1 MTIRGAMT
9 KQNRPRSRPRGT
21 PRLEHRAWRDPR
33 LVLGVLL
40 VLVSTVLGAAA
51 VAAGSSTTGY
61 WALRSEVRAGDPVKS
76 ADLVKAEAHLPNAA
90 ARHLMR
96 TDEPLP
102 ARLDELV
109 WARDVGDG
117 ALVSRATL
125 ASRRAG
131 GVTELP
137 LTVTSGAAPT
147 DLGRGDRV
155 DIWVGPG
162 PGDDA
167 GEKSVRVL
175 GDVRV
180 VSSGGSASVRGAPSR
195 TVLVD
200 VSDAELSGSVV
211 STVAAG
217 HVTMV
222 RVS

>member
-9 KQNRPRSRPRGT
+9 RQSRPRT
-21 PRLEHRAWRDPR
+21 TRLEHQPWRDPR
-33 LVLGVLL
+33 LLLGVLL

-51 VAAGSSTTGY
+51 IAAASSSTSY
-61 WALRSEVRAGDPVKS
+61 WAVRSEVRAGDPVKR
-76 ADLVKAEAHLPNAA
+76 ADLVRAEAHLPDDA
-90 ARHLMR
+90 ARHVLR
-96 TDEPLP
+96 TDEALP
-102 ARLDELV
+102 ARLADLV

-117 ALVSRATL
+117 ALVTRSALTTHE
-125 ASRRAG
+125 AG

-137 LTVTSGAAPT
+137 LTITAGAAPT
-147 DLGRGDRV
+147 DLQRGDRV
-155 DIWVGPG
+155 DVWVGPG

-167 GEKSVRVL
+167 TQKAARVL
-175 GDVRV
+175 RDVRV
-180 VSSGGSASVRGAPSR
+180 VSSGGSATARGAPSR

-200 VSDAELSGSVV
+200 VAGADLSGSIV

>member
-1 MTIRGAMT
+1 MTIRGAM
-9 KQNRPRSRPRGT
+9 NRQKRART
-21 PRLEHRAWRDPR
+21 ARLEHQPWRDPR
-33 LVLGVLL
+33 LILGVLL

-51 VAAGSSTTGY
+51 LAAAGSSTGY
-61 WALRSEVRAGDPVKS
+61 WAVRSEVRAGDPVKRS
-76 ADLVKAEAHLPNAA
+76 DLVRTEAHVPDDAG
-90 ARHLMR
+90 RHLMAA
-96 TDEPLP
+96 DETFP

-117 ALVSRATL
+117 ALVARAAL
-125 ASRRAG
+125 ADRRST

-137 LTVTSGAAPT
+137 LTVTAGAAPT
-147 DLGRGDRV
+147 DLEGGDRV
-155 DIWVGPG
+155 DVWVGPG

-167 GEKSVRVL
+167 GQKSVRVL
-175 GDVRV
+175 RDVRV
-180 VSSGGSASVRGAPSR
+180 VSTGGSPSVRGGPSR

-200 VSDAELSGSVV
+200 VSEAELSGSVV